1 MRHTVYWRGI
11 WNEMYCLLRSGK
23 KCTVYCGKEQQA
35 QWGTPGVHSPLHS
48 ERGWGVRLY
57 TVYSS
62 SWNSGSSGTTITG
75 FCCAAF
81 RMSAGTYL
89 LSTTRRKV
97 YSLNQRLVMI
107 RQPC

>member
-1 MRHTVYWRGI
+1 MFTVEGYGMGHIVYCGRI
-11 WNEMYCLLRSGK
+11 WNEMYCLLWKGAAG
-23 KCTVYCGKEQQA
+23 TVGDSRCSL
-35 QWGTPGVHSPLHS
+35 PSPFGEGL
-48 ERGWGVRLY
+48 GVRLY